1 MVNPSLAPLSIDFY
15 KADHRSQYNPATQL
29 IYSNFTPRSAR
40 LFKGSSLYDNKV
52 VVFGIQMFIIDYLQ
66 NEWDDTFFDVPRAT
80 AIAHY
85 KRFMDNTLGVDTVS
99 VDHIADLYDLGYL
112 PICIKALE
120 EGTRCPIGVP
130 ILTIENTLPEFFWL
144 TNYLESV
151 LSAELWKPM
160 TYATIAYEYRRVFER
175 YADLTGASK
184 ELIPFQLHDFS
195 FRGASCREESMKSGI
210 GFLTSS
216 YGTDSCLSIVGAETW
231 YNADITKELVGT
243 SVPATEH
250 SVMTTNIAYIK
261 EQLDV
266 NGLWEFDG
274 KRLDITDLQFDETHT
289 DTQRLA
295 EIAYI
300 WYLITEVYPT
310 GIVSI
315 VADSFDFWYMM
326 EFGIKVLKPIIE
338 ARQPNALGLAK
349 VVFRPDSGNPIDII
363 CGTGGLLQTPEAKG
377 AIECLYD
384 VFGSTTNSLGFK
396 HLNPRVGLIYGDSIT
411 IERQE
416 QILAK
421 LAAKRYAT
429 DCIVLGVGSYS
440 LCMNSRDTLGFAMK
454 ATYTAINDVP
464 YNIYKDPATDAG
476 TKRSAKGLLAVIEN
490 NGELQLIQ
498 ECSLSDESYQDSLL
512 TPVYIDGCLERQTS
526 LSAIRAKL
534 HPKTDS

>member
-1 MVNPSLAPLSIDFY
+1 MHTLTKRELAE
-15 KADHRSQYNPATQL
+15 
-29 IYSNFTPRSAR
+29 
-40 LFKGSSLYDNKV
+40 V
-52 VVFGIQMFIIDYLQ
+52 
-66 NEWDDTFFDVPRAT
+66 
-80 AIAHY
+80 
-85 KRFMDNTLGVDTVS
+85 
-99 VDHIADLYDLGYL
+99 
-112 PICIKALE
+112 
-120 EGTRCPIGVP
+120 
-130 ILTIENTLPEFFWL
+130 LTI
-144 TNYLESV
+144 
-151 LSAELWKPM
+151 
-160 TYATIAYEYRRVFER
+160 IH
-175 YADLTGASK
+175 
-184 ELIPFQLHDFS
+184 LI
-195 FRGASCREESMKSGI
+195 K
-210 GFLTSS
+210 
-216 YGTDSCLSIVGAETW
+216 
-231 YNADITKELVGT
+231 N
-243 SVPATEH
+243 
-250 SVMTTNIAYIK
+250 
-261 EQLDV
+261 
-266 NGLWEFDG
+266 
-274 KRLDITDLQFDETHT
+274 
-289 DTQRLA
+289 
-295 EIAYI
+295 
-300 WYLITEVYPT
+300 VYPK

-315 VADSFDFWYMM
+315 VADTFDFWTLM
-326 EFGIKVLKPIIE
+326 EKYLPILKPYIE
-338 ARQPNALGLAK
+338 ARDGK

-454 ATYTAINDVP
+454 ATYTTINDVP

-512 TPVYIDGCLERQTS
+512 TPVYLDGCLERQTS